1 MCRTQHWVIALL
13 LTTTLLSVGV
23 IITLLNQKSADRSAP
38 IASEIAS
45 LTTGTMPK
53 ADIKTVSTGGITET
67 VALEKANQ
75 LMPQN
80 KIEGIQKVNYEGKLA
95 YQITTAENSIY
106 LDAKTGDVLII
117 MPRASAK
124 PETVQVSYQTGHDE
138 YERYEHEEEGEHDDD

>member
-1 MCRTQHWVIALL
+1 MSRTQHWVIALL
-13 LTTTLLSVGV
+13 LTTTLLSIGV

-95 YQITTAENSIY
+95 
-106 LDAKTGDVLII
+106 
-117 MPRASAK
+117 
-124 PETVQVSYQTGHDE
+124 
-138 YERYEHEEEGEHDDD
+138 

>member
-1 MCRTQHWVIALL
+1 
-13 LTTTLLSVGV
+13 
-23 IITLLNQKSADRSAP
+23 
-38 IASEIAS
+38 
-45 LTTGTMPK
+45 
-53 ADIKTVSTGGITET
+53 
-67 VALEKANQ
+67 
-75 LMPQN
+75 MPQN